1 MIATLMILHRHLP
14 ILPPMTTILMP
25 PLMQLRLAILP
36 SWRDLRLLMLQL
48 LVPLQLLESRRGE
61 VMALPKWTLIHRQ

>member
-36 SWRDLRLLMLQL
+36 SWRDLRLLMLQF

-61 VMALPKWTLIHRQ
+61 VMALPKWTLIRRR

>member
-14 ILPPMTTILMP
+14 ILPPMTTILML

-36 SWRDLRLLMLQL
+36 SWRDPRLLMLQL

-61 VMALPKWTLIHRQ
+61 VMALPKWTLIHRW

>member
-14 ILPPMTTILMP
+14 ILPPMTTILML

-36 SWRDLRLLMLQL
+36 SWRDPRLLMLQL